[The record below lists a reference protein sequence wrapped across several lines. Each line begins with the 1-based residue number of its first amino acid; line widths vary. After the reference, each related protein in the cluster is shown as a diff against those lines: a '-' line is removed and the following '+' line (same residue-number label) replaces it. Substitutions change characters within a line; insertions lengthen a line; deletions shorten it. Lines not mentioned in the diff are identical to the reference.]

1 MTVFFDY
8 ILGELRLK
16 DTSGGGSVGSL
27 EAIQIDQSGGTA
39 DTYGSLSG
47 TINGSNTLFTVSKSE
62 YITGTLRVFLNGQ
75 LQTQGSAEDWV
86 ETTPASGTFTFN
98 TAPQTGDEITV
109 AYNYP
114 ATGVIDSLVV
124 NNLSVNSTASI
135 NVAYFNKI
143 YASTISTGYI
153 TTNNLAVTS
162 LASINHI
169 RANSLIASTAT
180 LGLTHIS
187 TIDWNL
193 TSGATVT
200 QEGQMN
206 WDANQQT
213 AVIGMAGGNVD
224 LALGMETLF
233 PRRVRN
239 STGSTMAK
247 GTVVYINGVSGNTP
261 TVERAIATSDMSSAF
276 TLGMTAEDIANTATG
291 WVTTFGELTGINLSA
306 YTGGDTLYLSAATA
320 GAFTN
325 VPQSAPNHYV
335 RVGTVV
341 KATTDGA
348 LVVNVINGY
357 ELNELHNVAIT
368 SLASG
373 QIIMSGASNL
383 FYNRSLTSVLPPSVS
398 ALASLTDVSFQS
410 LASGEYL
417 KYNGTVWTNANI
429 FSNIDGGSAISN
441 YLITQNI
448 NGGNA

>member
-1 MTVFFDY
+1 MSITPYFDPL
-8 ILGELRLK
+8 LGK
-16 DTSGGGSVGSL
+16 
-27 EAIQIDQSGGTA
+27 
-39 DTYGSLSG
+39 
-47 TINGSNTLFTVSKSE
+47 
-62 YITGTLRVFLNGQ
+62 LRVSDVALI
-75 LQTQGSAEDWV
+75 SV
-86 ETTPASGTFTFN
+86 ASLIVTD
-98 TAPQTGDEITV
+98 P
-109 AYNYP
+109 
-114 ATGVIDSLVV
+114 LVV
-124 NNLSVNSTASI
+124 NNLIVNSNATI
-135 NVAYFNKI
+135 NTLKV
-143 YASTISTGYI
+143 
-153 TTNNLAVTS
+153 
-162 LASINHI
+162 
-169 RANSLIASTAT
+169 NSVIASLAT

-224 LALGMETLF
+224 LALGMEQLF

-276 TLGMTAEDIANTATG
+276 TLGMTAESIGNNATG
-291 WVTTFGELTGINLSA
+291 WVTTFGELTGIDLSA
-306 YTGGDTLYLSAATA
+306 YTGGDTLYLSGATA

-325 VPQSAPNHYV
+325 VPQSAPIHYV

-357 ELNELHNVAIT
+357 ELNELHNVVIS

-383 FYNRSLTSVLPPSVS
+383 FYNRSLISVLPPSVS
-398 ALASLTDVSFQS
+398 ALASLTDVSFTS
-410 LASGEYL
+410 LATSNYL
-417 KYNGTVWTNANI
+417 QYNGSVWTNADI
-429 FSNIDGGSAISN
+429 FFNIDGGSANSI

>member
-1 MTVFFDY
+1 MTLNVKFDP
-8 ILGELRLK
+8 ILGRLRESDVGLV
-16 DTSGGGSVGSL
+16 SAASVSIPDPL
-27 EAIQIDQSGGTA
+27 I
-39 DTYGSLSG
+39 
-47 TINGSNTLFTVSKSE
+47 
-62 YITGTLRVFLNGQ
+62 
-75 LQTQGSAEDWV
+75 
-86 ETTPASGTFTFN
+86 
-98 TAPQTGDEITV
+98 
-109 AYNYP
+109 
-114 ATGVIDSLVV
+114 V
-124 NNLSVNSTASI
+124 NNLRVNSTASI
-135 NVAYFNKI
+135 NLIQSNSI
-143 YASTISTGYI
+143 YASTATIGNL
-153 TTNNLAVTS
+153 TTNNISNYSTVSTNYLYANGISAST
-162 LASINHI
+162 ASIGFGTFDKVVS
-169 RANSLIASTAT
+169 ATAT

-224 LALGMETLF
+224 LALGMEQLF

-261 TVERAIATSDMSSAF
+261 TVERAIATSDMTSAY
-276 TLGMTAEDIANTATG
+276 TIGLTAETINNGATG
-291 WVTTFGELTGINLSA
+291 WVTTFGELTGLDLSSYA
-306 YTGGDTLYLSAATA
+306 GGDTLYLSGATA

-325 VPQSAPNHYV
+325 QIQLAPIHYV
-335 RVGTVV
+335 RLGTVV
-341 KATTDGA
+341 KATSDGA
-348 LVVNVINGY
+348 LVVNVINGF
-357 ELNELHNVAIT
+357 ELQELHNVAIS

-373 QIIMSGASNL
+373 QILMSGVSNL
-383 FYNRSLTSVLPPSVS
+383 WYNKSLSSVLPPSVS

-417 KYNGTVWTNANI
+417 KYNGSVWTNSDI
-429 FSNIDGGSAISN
+429 FINIDGGSAISN

>member
-1 MTVFFDY
+1 MTIIPYFDP
-8 ILGELRLK
+8 ILGKLRNSDVALI
-16 DTSGGGSVGSL
+16 S
-27 EAIQIDQSGGTA
+27 TA
-39 DTYGSLSG
+39 
-47 TINGSNTLFTVSKSE
+47 TLIVT
-62 YITGTLRVFLNGQ
+62 
-75 LQTQGSAEDWV
+75 D
-86 ETTPASGTFTFN
+86 P
-98 TAPQTGDEITV
+98 
-109 AYNYP
+109 
-114 ATGVIDSLVV
+114 LVV
-124 NNLSVNSTASI
+124 NNLIVNSNATIRNLSI
-135 NVAYFNKI
+135 QSTVSTNLLSANKI
-143 YASTISTGYI
+143 LS
-153 TTNNLAVTS
+153 
-162 LASINHI
+162 
-169 RANSLIASTAT
+169 STAT

-193 TSGATVT
+193 TSGATVI

-276 TLGMTAEDIANTATG
+276 TIGMTAEDIGNGATG
-291 WVTTFGELTGINLSA
+291 WVATFGELTGINLSA
-306 YTGGDTLYLSAATA
+306 YTGGDTLYLSGATA

-325 VPQSAPNHYV
+325 VPQLAPKHYV

-373 QIIMSGASNL
+373 QIIMSGSSNL
-383 FYNRSLTSVLPPSVS
+383 WYNKSLVSVLPPQVS
-398 ALASLTDVSFQS
+398 ALASLSDVSFQS

-417 KYNGTVWTNANI
+417 KYNGSVWTNSDI
-429 FSNIDGGSAISN
+429 FFNIDGGSANSV
-441 YLITQNI
+441 YLVTQNI